1 MSWWQRLRARTSRRL
16 PEGPEGIRAL
26 GHRRYVG
33 GHWEALGALQLDLLR
48 REGLRPSHRLV
59 DVACGALRAGVHLI
73 PWLDA
78 GNYHG
83 IEKEA
88 ELIRLGLEQEL
99 PTALAREKRPQFV
112 VSAAFE
118 FERFGTRFDYA
129 IANSLFTHL
138 PPAAIE
144 QCLGQLRGAMEP
156 GGRFLATFFETD
168 APQRQDEVAHDH
180 GVFRYTRA
188 ELQACAADTGWRCEY
203 VGDFGHP
210 RGQRLLRLLPDADP

>member
-78 GNYHG
+78 GN
-83 IEKEA
+83 
-88 ELIRLGLEQEL
+88 
-99 PTALAREKRPQFV
+99 
-112 VSAAFE
+112 
-118 FERFGTRFDYA
+118 
-129 IANSLFTHL
+129 
-138 PPAAIE
+138 
-144 QCLGQLRGAMEP
+144 
-156 GGRFLATFFETD
+156 
-168 APQRQDEVAHDH
+168 
-180 GVFRYTRA
+180 
-188 ELQACAADTGWRCEY
+188 
-203 VGDFGHP
+203 
-210 RGQRLLRLLPDADP
+210 